1 MMATLSLI
9 SLAVVALLC
18 AIGALHSAYQDNTL
32 QRFGMGCVC
41 LASVGLM
48 DHVWRYGGV
57 SFNCALMSIGLLMF
71 SIGVLA
77 KVIKFKALEKLP
89 SDNEVHP

>member
-1 MMATLSLI
+1 MAALSLL
-9 SLAVVALLC
+9 SLAIVATLC

-32 QRFGMGCVC
+32 QRIGMGCVC

-48 DHVWRYGGV
+48 DHVWRFGGV
-57 SFNCALMSIGLLMF
+57 SFACSLMSVGLLLF
-71 SIGVLA
+71 SIGVLI
-77 KVIKFKALEKLP
+77 KVVKFKTLEKLS